1 MKMRAKLTITIA
13 TSLMIVVMLA
23 CQAKTEMATTLNANS
38 TNVISNTVEKA
49 GSESTTATAADPEP
63 IVLEFYQFY
72 LKELV
77 ANKKHSPEV
86 MKRYLTAR
94 MLKEIKDTT
103 DEDVVIRGSDY
114 DDTWAKNVIIKGK
127 ETVNAT
133 KSVITV
139 ELKGKD
145 FSKTLKVTVVAQAKT
160 WKIDSVKDTS
170 SVESTDE
177 AADSSKVKTAIVK
190 FAAGKKVKDFADTIS
205 PGERHIYVVN
215 VRKGQYLGAQTYSE
229 TDDDVP
235 FTVRKKGGADLEV
248 PEGSVKWGGE
258 APESGDYEIVI
269 SGLKKSTKYSINI
282 SAE

>member
-1 MKMRAKLTITIA
+1 MRTKLTMTIA
-13 TSLMIVVMLA
+13 TSLLMVVMLA
-23 CQAKTEMATTLNANS
+23 CQAKTELATTPNANS
-38 TNVISNTVEKA
+38 TNVISNVVEKA
-49 GSESTTATAADPEP
+49 VSETTEATAADPEP
-63 IVLEFYQFY
+63 IVLEFYLFY

-86 MKRYLTAR
+86 MKRYLTER

-170 SVESTDE
+170 SVENTDE
-177 AADSSKVKTAIVK
+177 AADSSKVKTNVVK
-190 FAAGKKVKDFADTIS
+190 FAPGKKVKDFEDTIS
-205 PGERHIYVVN
+205 PGETHIYIIN
-215 VRKGQYLGAQTYSE
+215 VRKGEYLGAQTYSD

-235 FTVRKKGGADLEV
+235 FTVRKKDGAELEV

-269 SGLKKSTKYSINI
+269 SGLKKSTKYKIAVSF
-282 SAE
+282 E

>member
-1 MKMRAKLTITIA
+1 MTIA

-23 CQAKTEMATTLNANS
+23 CQAKTEMATTVNANS

-49 GSESTTATAADPEP
+49 GIETTEAIAADPEP
-63 IVLEFYQFY
+63 IVLEFYLFY

-86 MKRYLTAR
+86 MKRYLTDR

-145 FSKTLKVTVVAQAKT
+145 FSKALKVTVVAQAKT

-177 AADSSKVKTAIVK
+177 AAESSKVKTNVVK
-190 FAAGKKVKDFADTIS
+190 FAAGKKVKDFEDTIS
-205 PGERHIYVVN
+205 PGETHVYIIN

-229 TDDDVP
+229 TDDDIP
-235 FTVRKKGGADLEV
+235 FTVRKKDEADLEV

-269 SGLKKSTKYSINI
+269 SGLKKSTKYSITI